1 MFLNSPRQKICPQ
14 FYISIEFCF
23 LFSPN
28 ILSTVLVIHFFL
40 NFPHQVLLSTALV
53 IRSCFLNFPGRGKEE
68 EKEEEKKRKRNRKRT
83 RKRKRKRTRQRK
95 RKRKRKIRKNTEK
108 ETEKKRGKARVREKE
123 KGKRKRKGTRGKE
136 RGKETTYLSGEVMAL
151 RCAAQ

>member
-53 IRSCFLNFPGRGKEE
+53 IRSCFLNFPEKGKGEEKKKEE
-68 EKEEEKKRKRNRKRT
+68 EQDKDKEK
-83 RKRKRKRTRQRK
+83 
-95 RKRKRKIRKNTEK
+95 
-108 ETEKKRGKARVREKE
+108 EKE
-123 KGKRKRKGTRGKE
+123 KGKRKRKEEKPASEKREKGRGKGRAQGKG
-136 RGKETTYLSGEVMAL
+136 RGKETAYFLGEG
-151 RCAAQ
+151 Q